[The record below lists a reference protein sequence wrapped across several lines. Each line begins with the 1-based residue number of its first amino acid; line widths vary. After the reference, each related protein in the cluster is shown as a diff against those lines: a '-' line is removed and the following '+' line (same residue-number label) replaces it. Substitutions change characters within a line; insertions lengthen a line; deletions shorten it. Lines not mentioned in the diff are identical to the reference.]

1 MDRKLLDTGPASP
14 VRPSDTGRDERYDIE
29 EPEAI
34 HPLVDLEELDL
45 ADERGG
51 GGEKQADECQR
62 EILHGEREQNSED
75 CQRTSNLRVELAG
88 MTGGKPRAP

>member
-1 MDRKLLDTGPASP
+1 MDTGPASP

-51 GGEKQADECQR
+51 GERSKQTSVSAKSSTA
-62 EILHGEREQNSED
+62 SES
-75 CQRTSNLRVELAG
+75 RTAKTANV
-88 MTGGKPRAP
+88 PRT